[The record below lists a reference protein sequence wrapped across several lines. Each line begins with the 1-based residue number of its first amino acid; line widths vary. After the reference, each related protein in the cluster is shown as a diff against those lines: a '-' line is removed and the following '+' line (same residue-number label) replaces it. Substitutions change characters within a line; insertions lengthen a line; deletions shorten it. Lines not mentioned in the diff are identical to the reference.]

1 MKKKIILGVF
11 ALFLVLQAQMVFAA
25 DYDEDFDKALS
36 KNDLSKA
43 EDIVRKRSEKMDLA
57 QRLERVILNN
67 IKGFNSDNAINV
79 AQMLIRYGANVN
91 AVKRVRMGEY
101 YREAPLLYITVADS
115 GLNKEKIV
123 QMINLL
129 CRSGA
134 NPDARNQTGSLK
146 STALMAA
153 SDYKPEWCIA
163 FTKALVEN
171 GANVNLKDNE
181 GNTAL
186 ILNIDDIETFKYLAE
201 NKADLNIKNNKGQT
215 ALILAAEEE
224 KTDIITYLIQRGVNV
239 NLRDNNGLTA
249 ASICYDKGQ
258 IDIYNYLKAN
268 GAVDYEPKQIAQ
280 QAAPSPSTTN
290 VYVQPS
296 TPAPSSSSS
305 SSTPSRNVGKEI
317 ADAFKPPLQSGTYSL
332 VGSQEKISIAGIA
345 KSGIITQTWQGKS
358 YQGTYNIDGNKMT
371 VQIRGYTFVFNI
383 ISETS
388 FSGHNETWVRT
399 GF

>member
-1 MKKKIILGVF
+1 MKRKIVFGV
-11 ALFLVLQAQMVFAA
+11 LVLLLVLRAQMVFAA

-43 EDIVRKRSEKMDLA
+43 EDIVRKRSDKMDLA

-146 STALMAA
+146 STALMSA
-153 SDYKPEWCIA
+153 SEYKTEWRIA
-163 FTKALVEN
+163 YTKALVEN
-171 GANVNLKDNE
+171 GANVNLKDND

-186 ILNIDDIETFKYLAE
+186 MLNIDDIDTFKYLVE

-215 ALILAAEEE
+215 ALILAAENE
-224 KTDIITYLIQRGVNV
+224 KTDVMAFLIERGANV

-268 GAVDYEPKQIAQ
+268 GAIDFEPKQVVQ
-280 QAAPSPSTTN
+280 PSAPASAPSTTN
-290 VYVQPS
+290 VYVQPAPAQPS
-296 TPAPSSSSS
+296 PAPAPAAPKKTVYTVAVYYLENNTKKFFPEVVQATSKSEAEREAERQWKSK
-305 SSTPSRNVGKEI
+305 NGWNNK
-317 ADAFKPPLQSGTYSL
+317 L
-332 VGSQEKISIAGIA
+332 VFLEAVC
-345 KSGIITQTWQGKS
+345 
-358 YQGTYNIDGNKMT
+358 N
-371 VQIRGYTFVFNI
+371 
-383 ISETS
+383 
-388 FSGHNETWVRT
+388 
-399 GF
+399 

>member
-1 MKKKIILGVF
+1 MKKKMVFGVM
-11 ALFLVLQAQMVFAA
+11 AFLLILQAQIIFAA

-115 GLNKEKIV
+115 GLNKEKTV

-134 NPDARNQTGSLK
+134 NPDARNQTGTLK
-146 STALMAA
+146 STALMSA
-153 SDYKPEWCIA
+153 SEYKTEWRIA
-163 FTKALVEN
+163 YTKALVEN
-171 GANVNLKDNE
+171 GANVNLKDND

-186 ILNIDDIETFKYLAE
+186 MLNIDDIDTFKYLVE

-215 ALILAAEEE
+215 ALILAAENE
-224 KTDIITYLIQRGVNV
+224 KTDIMTFLIERGANV

-258 IDIYNYLKAN
+258 IDIYNYLKTN
-268 GAVDYEPKQIAQ
+268 GAIDYEPKQTAQ
-280 QAAPSPSTTN
+280 QQTTPAQSSSTTN

-296 TPAPSSSSS
+296 SPVQSAPAPAAPKK
-305 SSTPSRNVGKEI
+305 T
-317 ADAFKPPLQSGTYSL
+317 TYTVSVWYL
-332 VGSQEKISIAGIA
+332 E
-345 KSGIITQTWQGKS
+345 
-358 YQGTYNIDGNKMT
+358 NGNKKFFPEVVSAT
-371 VQIRGYTFVFNI
+371 SKSEAEREAERQWKSKNAWNNKLTFLEAVCN
-383 ISETS
+383 
-388 FSGHNETWVRT
+388 
-399 GF
+399 